1 MGTPKVTLGDLE
13 AWALEGNWEE
23 IDRVIKL
30 ISGIPQFILWAV
42 GRIDDDNN
50 HNIRDAAASILE
62 ATPLDLAKS
71 TERAL
76 QERLSDNIE
85 GDSRFATFRAAFALF
100 AHGDR
105 SETVIRLVGVASTD
119 EDEQV
124 SQIAKVYLAQLEQE
138 HAEAS

>member
-42 GRIDDDNN
+42 GRIDDNN

-105 SETVIRLVGVASTD
+105 SEAVIRLIGVASTD

-138 HAEAS
+138 HAEASK